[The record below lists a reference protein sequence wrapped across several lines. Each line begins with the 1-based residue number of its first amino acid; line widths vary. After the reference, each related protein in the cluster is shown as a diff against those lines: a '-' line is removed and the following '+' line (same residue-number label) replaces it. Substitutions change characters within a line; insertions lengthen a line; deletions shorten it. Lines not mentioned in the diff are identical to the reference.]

1 MTVQPAR
8 QADLTRPQKLEI
20 YYYLRLNRSVEE
32 KLVSLYRQ
40 NKVVGGLYRSLGQ
53 EAISVGTAYAL
64 EPQDFLAP
72 MIRNLGSLLVRGYR
86 PRDLFTQYMARA
98 TSPTGGRD
106 LNLHFGDVARGVVA
120 PISMLGALI
129 PVMVGV
135 AWAGQR
141 LGRNLVALTY
151 IGDGGT
157 STGDFH
163 EGLNLASVWKVPF
176 VLVAEHNQ
184 YAYST
189 PTNRQMAIADL
200 AERAR
205 AYAIPAEIVDGNDV
219 LAVYAATR
227 RALAHARGGQGPF
240 FLECKTMRMR
250 GHAEHDDARYV
261 PAELLEQWRARDPLE
276 RYLRH
281 LTEEEGVGAEE
292 LAAIDRRVAE
302 EIEEDARYAEESP
315 FPDGATVTERVYT
328 PGWQEVR

>member
-1 MTVQPAR
+1 MSNE
-8 QADLTRPQKLEI
+8 DLLRT
-20 YYYLRLNRSVEE
+20 YYYLVLNRALEE
-32 KLVSLYRQ
+32 RLLTFYKQ

-53 EAISVGTAYAL
+53 EAISVGSAL
-64 EPQDFLAP
+64 ALKPQDWVAP
-72 MIRNLGSLLVRGYR
+72 LIRNGGAFLVRGYR

-106 LNLHFGDVARGVVA
+106 CNTHFGDCQRGVVA
-120 PISMLGALI
+120 PISMLGAMI

-135 AWAGQR
+135 GWASR
-141 LGRNLVALTY
+141 LQGHDRVALTY

-163 EGLNLASVWKVPF
+163 EGLNLASVWKAPF

-189 PTNRQMAIADL
+189 PTSKQMAIQDL
-200 AERAR
+200 VERAR

-219 LAVYAATR
+219 LAVYEATL
-227 RALAHARGGQGPF
+227 RALEHARSGQGPY

-261 PAELLEQWRARDPLE
+261 PAELLDAWRPRDPIALFRQRLLGEFGLKSSDLE
-276 RYLRH
+276 RQ
-281 LTEEEGVGAEE
+281 EAEASR
-292 LAAIDRRVAE
+292 LV
-302 EIEEDARYAEESP
+302 EEDAEYAENSP
-315 FPDGATVTERVYT
+315 FPDGSGVLEGVFASC
-328 PGWQEVR
+328 